1 MINKA
6 SVLRRAHLNLR
17 GLGLK
22 KLMIEAGIEP
32 FNFHDLKAAGVS
44 DTTGDKL
51 KASGHHDAKIFKVYD
66 RKENKVKPTR

>member
-1 MINKA
+1 
-6 SVLRRAHLNLR
+6 
-17 GLGLK
+17 
-22 KLMIEAGIEP
+22 MIEAGIEP